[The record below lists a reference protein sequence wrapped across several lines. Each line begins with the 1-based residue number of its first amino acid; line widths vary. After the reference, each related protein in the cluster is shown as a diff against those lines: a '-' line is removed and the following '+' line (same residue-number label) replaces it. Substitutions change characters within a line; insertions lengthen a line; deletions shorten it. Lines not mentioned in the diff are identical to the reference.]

1 MNWWNRFRRR
11 QQIDEKLEKELAF
24 HLEEHTSE
32 LIAQG
37 YEPDEARRRA
47 RLNLGG
53 PEQVKE
59 QCRDARGTRWLED
72 LLQDFRYVLRMLCKN
87 PGFAAVA
94 LLTLALGTGATTVM
108 FTVVNGVLLKPLSYP
123 EPERLVALH
132 GKVQQFGEPWGFS
145 YPDFLDYQS
154 QGQAVGPMAAWT
166 YGGGTISEAS
176 GAEFVEGRE
185 ISSELFSVLGVPLV
199 RGRSFSREEDR
210 RDAAP
215 VAIISYALWQ
225 RAYGGRPDAI
235 GGSLTLEGKSYTIV
249 GIAPSNFRLE
259 DAADV
264 FTPIGQNIEPRMQNR
279 RAGFIHVLARLAPGL
294 TLAQAQTELSLIAS
308 RLAKEYPDADA
319 DRGVVTH
326 PLQQDLI
333 GDTRPTL
340 LLLLGAVSLVLLIA
354 CVNVASLLLARAV
367 SRERE
372 LALRVA
378 LGAGRG
384 RLIRQC
390 LTESGVLGLAGGA
403 LGVLL
408 AVGGLRPFLA
418 KWPGGLPRV
427 EDVQLDWRV
436 LLFAVVTSLLCGFLF
451 GLAPALRAPSR
462 QLEESLKSGMR
473 TVARSSRRLNA
484 GFVVAEIGLAVVL
497 LVSAGMLGRTV
508 LRLAALNPGVRVEN
522 VLTARVALSP
532 ATLKD
537 AATMRA
543 AWQEV
548 QDSARSVPGVQS
560 VALTDIV
567 PMRVGENNL
576 PYWASP
582 VPPPNNQTPV
592 ALASSVT
599 PDYLNVMGI
608 PLRHGRF
615 LNDDDRIGHPLVVVI
630 DEVLAQHAF
639 GHEDAVG
646 KPLWIP
652 SISKDPVLI
661 VGVAGHVRHWGLAG
675 DDQSRVRDQ
684 IYYSFAQVPDPLLH
698 LFSSFM
704 SIAIRTNVPPLNLVE
719 SLQRS
724 LRGVANDQVL
734 YDVRTMEQLVNDSLS
749 TQRFLLVLFFVFAA
763 LALLLACIGIYGVL
777 AYLMTQR
784 VPEIGVRMALG
795 ATAGN
800 VMWLVMR
807 QSIAMILAGVGFGTI
822 AALAAGRSLEH
833 SVEGMRQI
841 EPTSFAVMI
850 PVLVAAALLAS
861 FIPARRASRIDPI
874 SALRQD

>member
-1 MNWWNRFRRR
+1 MNWWNRFWHRKRMDS
-11 QQIDEKLEKELAF
+11 QLEKELAF
-24 HLEEHTSE
+24 HTDEHISD

-37 YEPDEARRRA
+37 CNPEEARRRA
-47 RLNLGG
+47 RLELGG
-53 PEQVKE
+53 SEQVKE
-59 QCRDARGTRWLED
+59 QCRDARGTRWFED
-72 LLQDFRYVLRMLCKN
+72 LLQDLRYALRTLRKN

-94 LLTLALGTGATTVM
+94 LLTLAVGTGATTVM

-154 QGQAVGPMAAWT
+154 QDQSVGQMAAWT
-166 YGGGTISEAS
+166 YGGGTISEAA
-176 GAEFVEGRE
+176 GAEYVDGRE

-199 RGRSFSREEDR
+199 RGRAFSREEDR
-210 RDAAP
+210 RGAAP
-215 VAIISYALWQ
+215 VAIISYGLWQ
-225 RAYGGRPDAI
+225 RAYGGRADAI
-235 GGSLTLEGKSYTIV
+235 GGSLILEGKPYAIV
-249 GIAPSNFRLE
+249 GIAPFNFRLE
-259 DAADV
+259 GEADV

-279 RAGFIHVLARLAPGL
+279 RAGFIHVLARLAPRL
-294 TLAQAQTELSLIAS
+294 TLAQAQTELSLIAA

-319 DRGVVTH
+319 ERGVAMH
-326 PLQQDLI
+326 ALQADLV

-340 LLLLGAVSLVLLIA
+340 LLLLGAVSLVLLIS
-354 CVNVASLLLARAV
+354 CVNVASLLLARAA

-384 RLIRQC
+384 RLMRQC
-390 LTESGVLGLAGGA
+390 LTESGVLGLAGGL
-403 LGVLL
+403 LGVVC
-408 AVGGLRPFLA
+408 AFAGLRPFLA
-418 KWPGGLPRV
+418 KWPGGLPRAEEV
-427 EDVQLDWRV
+427 LLDWRV
-436 LLFAVVTSLLCGFLF
+436 LMFAVCTSLLCGFLF
-451 GLAPALRAPSR
+451 GLAPALRAPTH
-462 QLEESLKSGMR
+462 QLEESLKGGMR
-473 TVARSSRRLNA
+473 TVGGSSRRLHS
-484 GFVVAEIGLAVVL
+484 GFVIAEIGLAVVL

-532 ATLKD
+532 AALKD
-537 AATMRA
+537 ATTMRT

-548 QDSARSVPGVQS
+548 QDGARAVPGVES
-560 VALTDIV
+560 VALTDII

-576 PYWASP
+576 PYWASA
-582 VPPPNNQTPV
+582 VEPPPNQTPF

-615 LNDDDRIGHPLVVVI
+615 FNDDDRVGHPLVVVI
-630 DEVLAQHAF
+630 DEILAQHAF
-639 GHEDAVG
+639 GAEDPVG

-652 SISKDPVLI
+652 AISKDPVQI
-661 VGVAGHVRHWGLAG
+661 IGVVGHVRHWGLAG

-684 IYYSFAQVPDPLLH
+684 IYYPFAQVPDHLLH

-704 SIAIRTNVPPLNLVE
+704 SIAIRTNVPPMNLVE
-719 SLQRS
+719 SLQHS

-734 YDVRTMEQLVNDSLS
+734 YDVRTMDQLLNDSLS
-749 TQRFLLVLFFVFAA
+749 TQRFLLVIFFVFAG

-807 QSIAMILAGVGFGTI
+807 QSIVMILAGVGFGTI

-841 EPTSFAVMI
+841 EPVSFAVMI
-850 PVLVAAALLAS
+850 PVLVAAALIAS
-861 FIPARRASRIDPI
+861 FIPARRASRIDPT

>member
-1 MNWWNRFRRR
+1 MNWWNRFWRR
-11 QQIDEKLEKELAF
+11 QQIDEQLEKELAF

-37 YEPDEARRRA
+37 YEPGEARRRA
-47 RLNLGG
+47 RLDLGG
-53 PEQVKE
+53 PEQMKE

-72 LLQDFRYVLRMLCKN
+72 LLQDFRYALRMLRKN

-154 QGQAVGPMAAWT
+154 QGQSVGPMAAWT

-176 GAEFVEGRE
+176 GAEYVEGRE
-185 ISSELFSVLGVPLV
+185 ISSELFSVLGIPLF
-199 RGRSFSREEDR
+199 RGGAFSRREDR

-235 GGSLTLEGKSYTIV
+235 GGALTLEGKSYTIV
-249 GIAPSNFRLE
+249 GIAPPNFLLDGHAE
-259 DAADV
+259 V

-279 RAGFIHVLARLAPGL
+279 RAAFIHVLARLAPDL
-294 TLAQAQTELSLIAS
+294 TLAQAQTQLSLIAS

-319 DRGVVTH
+319 DRGVVTY
-326 PLQQDLI
+326 PLQRDLV
-333 GDTRPTL
+333 GDTRATL

-378 LGAGRG
+378 LGARRG

-390 LTESGVLGLAGGA
+390 LTESGVLGLAGGV

-408 AVGGLRPFLA
+408 AFAGLQPFLA
-418 KWPGGLPRV
+418 KWPGGLPRA
-427 EDVQLDWRV
+427 EDVHLDWRV
-436 LLFAVVTSLLCGFLF
+436 LLFAVGTSLLCGFLF

-462 QLEESLKSGMR
+462 QLEESLKGGMR
-473 TVARSSRRLNA
+473 TVAGSSRRLHA
-484 GFVVAEIGLAVVL
+484 AFVIAEIGLAVVL

-532 ATLKD
+532 AALKD

-576 PYWASP
+576 PYRASP
-582 VPPPNNQTPV
+582 VPPPPNQTPV

-608 PLRHGRF
+608 PLCHGRF
-615 LNDDDRIGHPLVVVI
+615 FNDDDRIGHPLVVVI
-630 DEVLAQHAF
+630 DELLAQHAF
-639 GHEDAVG
+639 GREDAVG

-652 SISKDPVLI
+652 SISSDPVQI
-661 VGVAGHVRHWGLAG
+661 VGVVGHVRHWGLAG

-684 IYYSFAQVPDPLLH
+684 IYYPFAQVPDPLLH

-704 SIAIRTNVPPLNLVE
+704 SIAIRTNVPPLNLIE
-719 SLQRS
+719 SLQRN

-734 YDVRTMEQLVNDSLS
+734 YDVRTMEQLVSDSLS
-749 TQRFLLVLFFVFAA
+749 TQRFLLVIFFVFAA

-807 QSIAMILAGVGFGTI
+807 QSIAMILAGVGVGTI
-822 AALAAGRSLEH
+822 AALAAGRFLEH

-841 EPTSFAVMI
+841 EPSSFAVMI
-850 PVLVAAALLAS
+850 PVLMAAALLAS

>member
-1 MNWWNRFRRR
+1 MNWWNRFWHRN
-11 QQIDEKLEKELAF
+11 QMDDQLERELAF
-24 HLEEHTSE
+24 HIEEHTAD
-32 LIAQG
+32 LIARG
-37 YEPDEARRRA
+37 CNLNEARRRA
-47 RLNLGG
+47 RLDLGG

-72 LLQDFRYVLRMLCKN
+72 LLQDFRYALRMLRKN
-87 PGFAAVA
+87 PGFASVA

-145 YPDFLDYQS
+145 YPDFRDYQT
-154 QGQAVGPMAAWT
+154 QGQSVGPMAAWT

-176 GAEFVEGRE
+176 GAEYVQGRE
-185 ISSELFSVLGVPLV
+185 ISSGLFSVLGVTLA
-199 RGRSFSREEDR
+199 RGRAFSPEEDR
-210 RDAAP
+210 RGATP
-215 VAIISYALWQ
+215 VAIISYSLWR

-235 GGSLTLEGKSYTIV
+235 GGSLTFEGKPYTIV
-249 GIAPSNFRLE
+249 GVAPPGFRLE
-259 DAADV
+259 DEADV

-279 RAGFIHVLARLAPGL
+279 RAAFIHVLARLAPGL
-294 TLAQAQTELSLIAS
+294 TLAQAETHLSLIAA

-326 PLQQDLI
+326 PLQQDLV
-333 GDTRPTL
+333 GDTRATL

-384 RLIRQC
+384 RLIRQS
-390 LTESGVLGLAGGA
+390 LTESGVLGLAGGV
-403 LGVLL
+403 LGVLF
-408 AVGGLRPFLA
+408 AFGGLQPFLA
-418 KWPGGLPRV
+418 RWPGGLPRV
-427 EDVQLDWRV
+427 EEVHLDWRV
-436 LLFAVVTSLLCGFLF
+436 LLFAIGISLLCGFLF
-451 GLAPALRAPSR
+451 GLAPALRAPSHR
-462 QLEESLKSGMR
+462 LEESLKGGMR
-473 TVARSSRRLNA
+473 TVAGSSRRLHS
-484 GFVVAEIGLAVVL
+484 GFVIAEVGLAVVL
-497 LVSAGMLGRTV
+497 LISAGMLGRTV

-522 VLTARVALSP
+522 ILTARVALSP
-532 ATLKD
+532 AALKD

-548 QDSARSVPGVQS
+548 QDIARSVPGVQS

-582 VPPPNNQTPV
+582 VPPPPNQTPV
-592 ALASSVT
+592 ALASGVT
-599 PDYLNVMGI
+599 PDYWNVMGI
-608 PLRHGRF
+608 SLRHGRF
-615 LNDDDRIGHPLVVVI
+615 FNDDDRIGHPLVVVI
-630 DEVLAQHAF
+630 DELLAQHAF

-646 KPLWIP
+646 KTLWIP
-652 SISKDPVLI
+652 SISNDPVQI
-661 VGVAGHVRHWGLAG
+661 VGVVGHVRHWGLAG

-684 IYYSFAQVPDPLLH
+684 IYYPFAQVPDSLLH

-704 SIAIRTNVPPLNLVE
+704 SITVRTNVPPLNLVE
-719 SLQRS
+719 SLQGN

-749 TQRFLLVLFFVFAA
+749 TQRFLLVIFFVFAG

-777 AYLMTQR
+777 TYLMTQR

-800 VMWLVMR
+800 VLWLVMR
-807 QSIAMILAGVGFGTI
+807 QSIAMILAGIGFGTV
-822 AALAAGRSLEH
+822 AALAAARSLEH

-841 EPTSFAVMI
+841 EPSSFAVMI

-861 FIPARRASRIDPI
+861 FIPALRASLIDPI

>member
-1 MNWWNRFRRR
+1 MNWWNRFWRRE
-11 QQIDEKLEKELAF
+11 QIDEQLEKELAF
-24 HLEEHTSE
+24 HLEEHTSD

-37 YEPDEARRRA
+37 YEPNEARRRA
-47 RLNLGG
+47 RLDLGG

-59 QCRDARGTRWLED
+59 HCRDARGTRWLED
-72 LLQDFRYVLRMLCKN
+72 LLQDFRYALRMLRKN

-94 LLTLALGTGATTVM
+94 LLTLALGSGATTVM

-123 EPERLVALH
+123 EPDRLVGLH

-154 QGQAVGPMAAWT
+154 QGQSVGPMAAWT
-166 YGGGTISEAS
+166 YGGGTISDAF
-176 GAEFVEGRE
+176 GAEYVEGRE
-185 ISSELFSVLGVPLV
+185 ISSELFPVLGVPLV
-199 RGRSFSREEDR
+199 RGRAFSRDEDR
-210 RDAAP
+210 RGATP
-215 VAIISYALWQ
+215 VAIISYSLWQ

-235 GGSLTLEGKSYTIV
+235 GGSLTFEGKSYAIV
-249 GIAPSNFRLE
+249 GIAPPNFRLE
-259 DAADV
+259 DEADV
-264 FTPIGQNIEPRMQNR
+264 FTPIGQNVEPRMQNR
-279 RAGFIHVLARLAPGL
+279 RAAFIHVLARLAPGL
-294 TLAQAQTELSLIAS
+294 TPAQAQTQLSLIAA
-308 RLAKEYPDADA
+308 RLAEEYPDADA
-319 DRGVVTH
+319 DRGVTTH
-326 PLQQDLI
+326 PLQGDLV

-340 LLLLGAVSLVLLIA
+340 LLLLAAVSLVLLIA
-354 CVNVASLLLARAV
+354 CVNVAGLLLARAV
-367 SRERE
+367 SREKE

-390 LTESGVLGLAGGA
+390 LTESGALGLAGGI
-403 LGVLL
+403 LGVLF
-408 AVGGLRPFLA
+408 AFAGLQPFLA
-418 KWPGGLPRV
+418 KWPGGLPRA
-427 EDVQLDWRV
+427 EDVQLDWHV
-436 LLFAVVTSLLCGFLF
+436 LLFAVGTSLLCGFLF

-462 QLEESLKSGMR
+462 QLEESLKGGMR
-473 TVARSSRRLNA
+473 TVAGSSRRLHA
-484 GFVVAEIGLAVVL
+484 GFVIAEIGLAVVL

-532 ATLKD
+532 AALKD

-592 ALASSVT
+592 ALASGVT

-608 PLRHGRF
+608 PLRQGRF
-615 LNDDDRIGHPLVVVI
+615 FNDDDRIGHPLVVVI

-652 SISKDPVLI
+652 SISKDPVQI
-661 VGVAGHVRHWGLAG
+661 VGVVGHVRHWGLAG

-684 IYYSFAQVPDPLLH
+684 IYYPFAQVPDPLLH

-704 SIAIRTNVPPLNLVE
+704 SIAIRTNAPPPNLVE
-719 SLQRS
+719 SLQRN

-749 TQRFLLVLFFVFAA
+749 TQRFLLVIFFVFAA
-763 LALLLACIGIYGVL
+763 VALLLACIGIYGVL

-841 EPTSFAVMI
+841 EPSSFAVMI

>member
-37 YEPDEARRRA
+37 YEPNEARRRA
-47 RLNLGG
+47 RLDLGG

-59 QCRDARGTRWLED
+59 DCRDARGTRWLED
-72 LLQDFRYVLRMLCKN
+72 LLQDFRYALRMLRKN

-123 EPERLVALH
+123 EPDRLVALH

-166 YGGGTISEAS
+166 YGGGTISEAAA
-176 GAEFVEGRE
+176 AEYVEGRE

-199 RGRSFSREEDR
+199 RGRAFSRDEDR
-210 RDAAP
+210 LGAAP
-215 VAIISYALWQ
+215 VAIISYSLWQ

-235 GGSLTLEGKSYTIV
+235 GGSLTFEGKSYAIV
-249 GIAPSNFRLE
+249 GIAPPNFRLE

-264 FTPIGQNIEPRMQNR
+264 FTPIGQNVEPRMQNR
-279 RAGFIHVLARLAPGL
+279 RAAFIHVLARLAPGL
-294 TLAQAQTELSLIAS
+294 TPAQAQTQLSLIAS

-319 DRGVVTH
+319 DRGVAPH
-326 PLQQDLI
+326 PLQGDLV

-367 SRERE
+367 SREKE

-390 LTESGVLGLAGGA
+390 LTESGALGLAGGT
-403 LGVLL
+403 LGVLF
-408 AVGGLRPFLA
+408 AFAGLQPFLA
-418 KWPGGLPRV
+418 KWPGGLPRA

-436 LLFAVVTSLLCGFLF
+436 LLFAVGTSLLCGFLF

-462 QLEESLKSGMR
+462 QLEESLKGRMR
-473 TVARSSRRLNA
+473 TVAGSSRRLHA
-484 GFVVAEIGLAVVL
+484 GFVIAEIGLAVVL

-508 LRLAALNPGVRVEN
+508 LRLATLNPGVRVEN

-532 ATLKD
+532 GALKD

-592 ALASSVT
+592 ALASGVT

-608 PLRHGRF
+608 PLRQGRF
-615 LNDDDRIGHPLVVVI
+615 FNDDDRIGHPLVVVI

-652 SISKDPVLI
+652 SISKDPVQI
-661 VGVAGHVRHWGLAG
+661 VGVVGHVRHWGLAG

-704 SIAIRTNVPPLNLVE
+704 SITIRTNVPPLNLVE
-719 SLQRS
+719 SLQRN

-749 TQRFLLVLFFVFAA
+749 TQRFLLVIFFVFAA
-763 LALLLACIGIYGVL
+763 VALLLACIGIYGVL

-841 EPTSFAVMI
+841 EPSSFAVMI

>member
-1 MNWWNRFRRR
+1 MNWWNRFWRR
-11 QQIDEKLEKELAF
+11 QEVDEQLEKELAF
-24 HLEEHTSE
+24 HLEAHACE
-32 LIAQG
+32 LVAQG
-37 YEPDEARRRA
+37 YEPEEARRRA
-47 RLNLGG
+47 RLDLGG

-72 LLQDFRYVLRMLCKN
+72 LLQDFRYALRMLRKN
-87 PGFAAVA
+87 PGFAPVA

-154 QGQAVGPMAAWT
+154 QGQSVGPMAAWT

-176 GAEFVEGRE
+176 GAEYAEGRE

-199 RGRSFSREEDR
+199 RGRAFSRDEDR
-210 RDAAP
+210 RGAAP
-215 VAIISYALWQ
+215 VAIISYSLWQ
-225 RAYGGRPDAI
+225 CAYGKRPDVI
-235 GGSLTLEGKSYTIV
+235 GEALTFEGKSYTIV
-249 GIAPSNFRLE
+249 GIAPANFQL
-259 DAADV
+259 DGQVDI
-264 FTPIGQNIEPRMQNR
+264 FTPIAQNTELRMQNR
-279 RAGFIHVLARLAPGL
+279 RAAFIHVLARLAPDR
-294 TLAQAQTELSLIAS
+294 TLAQAQTQLSLIAT
-308 RLAKEYPDADA
+308 RLAKQYPDADA
-319 DRGVVTH
+319 ERGVVTH
-326 PLQQDLI
+326 PLQQDLV
-333 GDTRPTL
+333 GDTRATL

-378 LGAGRG
+378 LGASRG

-390 LTESGVLGLAGGA
+390 LTESGVLGLAGGV
-403 LGVLL
+403 LGVLF
-408 AVGGLRPFLA
+408 AFAGLQPFLA
-418 KWPGGLPRV
+418 MWPGGMPRA
-427 EDVQLDWRV
+427 EEVQLDWRV
-436 LLFAVVTSLLCGFLF
+436 LLFAVGTSLLCGFLF

-462 QLEESLKSGMR
+462 QLEESLKGGMR
-473 TVARSSRRLNA
+473 TVTGSSRRLHS
-484 GFVVAEIGLAVVL
+484 GYVIAEIGLAVVL

-532 ATLKD
+532 AALKD

-548 QDSARSVPGVQS
+548 QDGARSVPGVQS

-582 VPPPNNQTPV
+582 VQPPPDQTPV

-615 LNDDDRIGHPLVVVI
+615 FNDDDRIGHPLVVVI
-630 DEVLAQHAF
+630 DEILAQHAF
-639 GHEDAVG
+639 GREDAVG
-646 KPLWIP
+646 KQLWIP
-652 SISKDPVLI
+652 SISNDPVQI
-661 VGVAGHVRHWGLAG
+661 VGVVGHVRHWGLAG
-675 DDQSRVRDQ
+675 DDASRVRDQ
-684 IYYSFAQVPDPLLH
+684 IYYPFAQVGDPLLH

-704 SIAIRTNVPPLNLVE
+704 SITVRTNVPPLNLVE
-719 SLQRS
+719 SLQHS
-724 LRGVANDQVL
+724 LRGAANDQVL

-749 TQRFLLVLFFVFAA
+749 TQRFLLVLFFVFAG

-795 ATAGN
+795 ASAGN
-800 VMWLVMR
+800 VMWMVMR
-807 QSIAMILAGVGFGTI
+807 QSIAMILAGVAFGTI

-841 EPTSFAVMI
+841 EPSSFAVMI
-850 PVLVAAALLAS
+850 PLLMAAALLAS
-861 FIPARRASRIDPI
+861 LVPARRASRIDPI
-874 SALRQD
+874 RALRQE

>member
-1 MNWWNRFRRR
+1 MNWWNRLRHRE
-11 QQIDEKLEKELAF
+11 QMDDHLERELAF
-24 HLEEHTSE
+24 HIEEHANA
-32 LIAQG
+32 LVAQG
-37 YEPDEARRRA
+37 YDSDEARRRA
-47 RLNLGG
+47 RLELGG

-59 QCRDARGTRWLED
+59 RCRDARGTRWLED
-72 LLQDFRYVLRMLCKN
+72 LLQDFRYALRTLRKN
-87 PGFAAVA
+87 PGFATVA

-154 QGQAVGPMAAWT
+154 QGQSVGPMAAWT

-176 GAEFVEGRE
+176 GAEYVQGRE
-185 ISSELFSVLGVPLV
+185 ISSALFSVLGVPLV
-199 RGRSFSREEDR
+199 RGRAFSPEENR
-210 RDAAP
+210 RGAAP
-215 VAIISYALWQ
+215 VAVVSYSLWQ
-225 RAYGGRPDAI
+225 RAYGGRPDII
-235 GGSLTLEGKSYTIV
+235 GSSLTFDGKSYSIV
-249 GIAPSNFRLE
+249 GIAPPNFRLE
-259 DAADV
+259 DEADV

-279 RAGFIHVLARLAPGL
+279 RAAFIHVLARLAPDL
-294 TLAQAQTELSLIAS
+294 SLAQAQTQLSLIAT
-308 RLAKEYPDADA
+308 RLAKQYPDADA
-319 DRGVVTH
+319 DRGIAIH
-326 PLQQDLI
+326 PLQQDLV
-333 GDTRPTL
+333 GETRPTL

-390 LTESGVLGLAGGA
+390 LTESGVLGLAGGFLGLLFA
-403 LGVLL
+403 L
-408 AVGGLRPFLA
+408 AGLQPFLA
-418 KWPGGLPRV
+418 KWPGGLPRAQ
-427 EDVQLDWRV
+427 DVQLDWRI
-436 LLFAVVTSLLCGFLF
+436 LLFAMGSSLLCGFLF

-462 QLEESLKSGMR
+462 QLEESLKGGMR
-473 TVARSSRRLNA
+473 TVAGSSRRLHS
-484 GFVVAEIGLAVVL
+484 GFVIAEIGLAVVL

-508 LRLAALNPGVRVEN
+508 LRLASLNPGVRVEN

-532 ATLKD
+532 AALKD
-537 AATMRA
+537 PATMRS
-543 AWQEV
+543 AWQQV
-548 QDSARSVPGVQS
+548 QDNARAVPGVQS

-576 PYWASP
+576 PYWAGP
-582 VPPPNNQTPV
+582 VEPPPDKTPV
-592 ALASSVT
+592 ALASGVT

-615 LNDDDRIGHPLVVVI
+615 FNDDDRIGHPLVVVI
-630 DEVLAQHAF
+630 DELLAQHAF
-639 GHEDAVG
+639 GREDAVG
-646 KPLWIP
+646 KTLRIP
-652 SISKDPVLI
+652 SISSDPVQI
-661 VGVAGHVRHWGLAG
+661 VGVVGHVRHWGLAG

-684 IYYSFAQVPDPLLH
+684 IYYPFAQVPDALLH

-704 SIAIRTNVPPLNLVE
+704 SIAVRTNVPPLNRIE
-719 SLQRS
+719 SLQHN

-749 TQRFLLVLFFVFAA
+749 TQRFLLVLFFVFAG
-763 LALLLACIGIYGVL
+763 LALLLACVGIYGVL

-800 VMWLVMR
+800 VMWMVMR

-841 EPTSFAVMI
+841 EPASFAVMI
-850 PVLVAAALLAS
+850 PLLVAAALLAS

-874 SALRQD
+874 SALRQE

>member
-1 MNWWNRFRRR
+1 MNWPNRFWHRR
-11 QQIDEKLEKELAF
+11 QMDEQLEKELSF
-24 HLEEHTSE
+24 HIDEHISD

-37 YEPDEARRRA
+37 YDPEEARRRA
-47 RLNLGG
+47 RLELGG

-59 QCRDARGTRWLED
+59 QCREARGTRWFED
-72 LLQDFRYVLRMLCKN
+72 LLQDFRYALRMLGKN
-87 PGFAAVA
+87 RGFAAVA

-154 QGQAVGPMAAWT
+154 AGRSVGPMAAWT
-166 YGGGTISEAS
+166 YGGGTISEAA
-176 GAEFVEGRE
+176 GAEYVEGRE
-185 ISSELFSVLGVPLV
+185 ISSELFSALGVTLF
-199 RGRSFSREEDR
+199 RGRSFSHEEDR
-210 RDAAP
+210 RGAAP
-215 VAIISYALWQ
+215 VAIISYGLWQ

-235 GGSLTLEGKSYTIV
+235 GGSLILEGKSYSIV
-249 GIAPSNFRLE
+249 GIAPPNFHLE
-259 DAADV
+259 DEADV
-264 FTPIGQNIEPRMQNR
+264 FTPIGQNIESRMQNR

-294 TLAQAQTELSLIAS
+294 TLGQAQTELSLIAA

-326 PLQQDLI
+326 ALQADLV
-333 GDTRPTL
+333 GETRPTL
-340 LLLLGAVSLVLLIA
+340 LLLLGAVTLVLLIS

-403 LGVLL
+403 LGVVL
-408 AVGGLRPFLA
+408 AVAGLRPFLA
-418 KWPGGLPRV
+418 KWPGGLPRA

-436 LLFAVVTSLLCGFLF
+436 LLFAVGTSLLCGFLF

-462 QLEESLKSGMR
+462 QLEESLKGGMR
-473 TVARSSRRLNA
+473 TVGGSSRRLHS
-484 GFVVAEIGLAVVL
+484 GFVIAEIGLAVVL

-532 ATLKD
+532 AALKD

-548 QDSARSVPGVQS
+548 QDRARAVPGVQS

-576 PYWASP
+576 PYWASA
-582 VPPPNNQTPV
+582 VEPPANQTPV
-592 ALASSVT
+592 ALASSIT
-599 PDYLNVMGI
+599 PEYLNVMGI

-615 LNDDDRIGHPLVVVI
+615 FNDDDRVGYPLVVVV

-639 GHEDAVG
+639 GREDAVG

-652 SISKDPVLI
+652 SISSDPVQI
-661 VGVAGHVRHWGLAG
+661 VGVVGHVRHWGLAG

-684 IYYSFAQVPDPLLH
+684 IYYPFAQVPDQLLH

-704 SIAIRTNVPPLNLVE
+704 SIAIRTNAPPMNLVE
-719 SLQRS
+719 SLQRN

-734 YDVRTMEQLVNDSLS
+734 YDVRTMEQLVNGSLS
-749 TQRFLLVLFFVFAA
+749 TQRFLLVIFFVFAG

-807 QSIAMILAGVGFGTI
+807 QSIVMILAGVGFGTI

-833 SVEGMRQI
+833 SVEGMHQI
-841 EPTSFAVMI
+841 EPVSFAVMI

>member
-37 YEPDEARRRA
+37 YEPNEARRRA
-47 RLNLGG
+47 RLDLGG

-72 LLQDFRYVLRMLCKN
+72 LLQDFHYALRMLRKN

-123 EPERLVALH
+123 EPEQLVALH

-154 QGQAVGPMAAWT
+154 QGQTVGPMAAWT

-176 GAEFVEGRE
+176 GAEYVEGRE

-199 RGRSFSREEDR
+199 RGRAFSCEEDR

-225 RAYGGRPDAI
+225 RAYGGGSDAI
-235 GGSLTLEGKSYTIV
+235 GGSLVLEGKSYSIV
-249 GIAPSNFRLE
+249 GIAPPNFRLE

-294 TLAQAQTELSLIAS
+294 TLAQAQTQLSLIAS

-326 PLQQDLI
+326 PLQQDLV

-408 AVGGLRPFLA
+408 AVAGLRPFLA
-418 KWPGGLPRV
+418 KWPGGLPRA

-436 LLFAVVTSLLCGFLF
+436 LLFAVGTSLLCGFLF

-462 QLEESLKSGMR
+462 QLEESLKGGMR
-473 TVARSSRRLNA
+473 TVAGSSRRLHA
-484 GFVVAEIGLAVVL
+484 GFVIAEIGLAVVL

-532 ATLKD
+532 AALKD

-582 VPPPNNQTPV
+582 VTPPNNQTPV

-615 LNDDDRIGHPLVVVI
+615 FNDDDRIGHPLVVVI

-639 GHEDAVG
+639 GHEDAIG

-652 SISKDPVLI
+652 SISKDPVQI
-661 VGVAGHVRHWGLAG
+661 VGVVGHVRHWGLAG

-684 IYYSFAQVPDPLLH
+684 IYYSFAQVPDHLLH

-719 SLQRS
+719 SLQRN

-763 LALLLACIGIYGVL
+763 LALLLACVGIYGVL

-795 ATAGN
+795 AS
-800 VMWLVMR
+800 R
-807 QSIAMILAGVGFGTI
+807 ISILGAFVKEGTSLAGIGVAVG
-822 AALAAGRSLEH
+822 LL
-833 SVEGMRQI
+833 
-841 EPTSFAVMI
+841 
-850 PVLVAAALLAS
+850 VLLPIRGLLSGLLYGVAPMDPATLLGVTAALLLAGFSAS
-861 FIPARRASRIDPI
+861 YVPARRASSVDPVE
-874 SALRQD
+874 ALRSE